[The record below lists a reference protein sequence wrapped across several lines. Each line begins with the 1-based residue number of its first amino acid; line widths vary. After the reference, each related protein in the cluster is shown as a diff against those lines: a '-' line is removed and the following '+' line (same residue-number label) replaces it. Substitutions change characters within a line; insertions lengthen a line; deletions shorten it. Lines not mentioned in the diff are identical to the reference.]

1 MKAGA
6 LCGILIGLYLP
17 LLLDRCHVL
26 YHAPGVDY
34 YAEIHTTTLN
44 AFSHTLGMPFTCYG
58 ILLWF
63 PLMWQCTWQRYHEIQ
78 SCLYFAFM
86 TYYTGIDAFV
96 GFCTALVYMG
106 PLFFATRLVQERFST
121 VQPIIPNVPVECT
134 REYTMQRW
142 IVAIHGMMVMVCAL
156 VFQELVGH
164 WMSGDACSRIEGIPN
179 AILHAMYYSV
189 SHMMVH
195 SNGTFQNGY

>member
-1 MKAGA
+1 MKIGA
-6 LCGILIGLYLP
+6 YIGILIGLYLP
-17 LLLDRCHVL
+17 RLLDRCQIL
-26 YHAPGVDY
+26 YHTAGIDY

-63 PLMWQCTWQRYHEIQ
+63 PLMWQCSWQRYHEIQ

-86 TYYTGIDAFV
+86 TYYIGIDAFV

-106 PLFFATRLVQERFST
+106 PFVFATQTIHQRFST
-121 VQPIIPNVPVECT
+121 IQSNTTKTMVHCT
-134 REYTMQRW
+134 REYNMQRL
-142 IVAIHGMMVMVCAL
+142 IVATQGFMIMGCAL

-164 WMSGDACSRIEGIPN
+164 WISGDKCSRIEGIPN
-179 AILHAMYYSV
+179 AIIHAMYYSI
-189 SHMMVH
+189 SHLMVN
-195 SNGTFQNGY
+195 SNYTNG

>member
-1 MKAGA
+1 MKLGA
-6 LCGILIGLYLP
+6 FSGILIGLYLP
-17 LLLDRCHVL
+17 RLLNRCHIL
-26 YHAPGVDY
+26 YHTPGIDY

-63 PLMWQCTWQRYHEIQ
+63 PLMWQCSWQRYHEIQ

-86 TYYTGIDAFV
+86 TYYIGIDAFI
-96 GFCTALVYMG
+96 GFYTALVYMG
-106 PLFFATRLVQERFST
+106 PFILATQTIHQRFST
-121 VQPIIPNVPVECT
+121 LQFTSPQTLVNCT
-134 REYTMQRW
+134 KEYDMQRL
-142 IVAIHGMMVMVCAL
+142 IVGIQGFMIMTCAL

-164 WMSGDACSRIEGIPN
+164 WLSGDASSRIEGIPN

-189 SHMMVH
+189 SHMMDN
-195 SNGTFQNGY
+195 SNHTHI